1 MSFQFCSFTMNQSYC
16 RKGLKKHNVIIDNEE
31 DKSLRVTT
39 ILPQN
44 ELFIVH
50 MKLSSD
56 VKSKPTLRIG
66 ETSGKIEIDL
76 EKCQKGRWTNI
87 GTPLDQHLWFG
98 DRQDL
103 PEIYRDW
110 SIAEMR
116 DITHNTKYIVL
127 SRPESCHMVVAPGQ
141 HVMFATMVENTEMV
155 RSYTPVTNLDKD
167 DPEGS
172 LVFLIK
178 IYPDGV
184 LTSWLSTLG
193 IGDHVRL
200 SNSAGS
206 FCMADIPESGQVMLL
221 AAGTGIT
228 PFISIIKTLS
238 SHKHKPTVRL
248 LTFDRTPKDIIWRDE
263 VIP

>member
-1 MSFQFCSFTMNQSYC
+1 M
-16 RKGLKKHNVIIDNEE
+16 KKYNVIVDNEE
-31 DKSLRVTT
+31 DRSLKVTT

-44 ELFIVH
+44 EIFIVH
-50 MKLSSD
+50 LKLSSD
-56 VKSKPTLRIG
+56 VKSKPILRIR

-87 GTPLDQHLWFG
+87 GSPLDQNLWFG
-98 DRQDL
+98 DRKDM
-103 PEIYRDW
+103 PETFRHW

-116 DITHNTKYIVL
+116 DITHNTKLIVL
-127 SRPESCHMVVAPGQ
+127 SSPESCHMKVGPGQ
-141 HVMFATMVENTEMV
+141 HVMFSTMVENTEMV
-155 RSYTPVTNLDKD
+155 RSYTPVTHLDRE

-184 LTSWLSTLG
+184 LTSWLSTLSV
-193 IGDHVRL
+193 GDHVRV
-200 SNSAGS
+200 SNTAGS
-206 FCMADIPESGQVMLL
+206 FSMGDIPQSGQVILL

-238 SHKHKPTVRL
+238 NNKVRPTVKL
-248 LTFDRTPKDIIWRDE
+248 VTFDRTPKDIIWKDE
-263 VIP
+263 VITIKEDFVCKFGAMF